1 VLAFGTDGDKAMVE
15 ALSHNF
21 PFLIQLR
28 CFLHFKKNVE
38 QKLRDLGIPS
48 HLVQE
53 FVADIFG
60 KHVGNTYQEG
70 LVDSCSLQEFDERLE
85 NVKVLWDEREK
96 PFAPTSGPR
105 FHRHFVQ
112 YQADVVRYHMRKDLR
127 ESAGLGSPPSKFT
140 TNASESINAAIK
152 RKVHFKE
159 SEWPEFNKEM
169 KQYVESQREEV
180 IRALSGCGQFRLCT
194 DVAYYGVPTPSWVK
208 MSAERRR
215 EVVSMFDK
223 AKLPNRAA
231 TQETGLERSDSFT
244 GTSTSEAVLSVSAED
259 SGIVSIPLVTLTSM
273 WNKASQLL
281 STTNGITPAPG
292 VDSKARMVISHSQV
306 APHHVR
312 SCSDGRYLCD
322 SNCLQWM
329 SSQVCS
335 HTLAVA
341 EQNGE
346 LLKFLQW
353 YVKLGQGPNFSSIA
367 LSGLPKG
374 RGQKGGRPKRQR
386 AKSSNPVPDNYTL
399 RPGLALSTPAPQNY
413 SLTPGPSTP
422 GLVSS
427 APDNLSFCPVSITS
441 GSGGIS
447 QAPLL

>member
-1 VLAFGTDGDKAMVE
+1 
-15 ALSHNF
+15 
-21 PFLIQLR
+21 
-28 CFLHFKKNVE
+28 
-38 QKLRDLGIPS
+38 
-48 HLVQE
+48 
-53 FVADIFG
+53 
-60 KHVGNTYQEG
+60 
-70 LVDSCSLQEFDERLE
+70 
-85 NVKVLWDEREK
+85 
-96 PFAPTSGPR
+96 
-105 FHRHFVQ
+105 
-112 YQADVVRYHMRKDLR
+112 
-127 ESAGLGSPPSKFT
+127 
-140 TNASESINAAIK
+140 
-152 RKVHFKE
+152 
-159 SEWPEFNKEM
+159 M

-180 IRALSGCGQFRLCT
+180 IRALSGRGQVRLCT
-194 DVAYYGVPTPSWVK
+194 DVAHFGVPTPLWVK
-208 MSAERRR
+208 MSAEQRR

-244 GTSTSEAVLSVSAED
+244 GMPTSEAVLSVSAED

-322 SNCLQWM
+322 SNYPQWM

-346 LLKFLQW
+346 LKFLQW
-353 YVKLGQGPNFSSIA
+353 YVKLGQGPNLSSIA

-386 AKSSNPVPDNYTL
+386 ARSSNPVPDNYTL
-399 RPGLALSTPAPQNY
+399 RPGLASSTPAPQNY

-447 QAPLL
+447 QGPLLQFSTCHQPVSVSLNAQMLPAQHERECMYFHATSSCWTRMCCALHCDQSRTDRVQL